1 MYRHAL
7 ICRLLGVRPKDYD
20 IVLSVFPDRSIFI
33 DPKTTLENISLW
45 KQLTDNGWSTNDI
58 ILLVGK
64 TESTRIPLSDHALQF
79 TSSIMEKINAI
90 RGTWEPRIQNNMV
103 KSRDV
108 MDLCGHYM
116 RRIKSVSLSVP
127 CVVGPYTGLNATLC
141 LLQHRYRVSSVAASG
156 EDYAEDDMAS
166 GHFRT
171 DIVPITSVA
180 ISSGIQ
186 DSGVFELNF
195 EDDNFRP
202 FEGAGAIGSWSL
214 ELPTVVRSFD
224 YSTISDVILHV
235 RYTFLDGGP
244 LLRNAANQAVKTFRS
259 RVEGLSS
266 DGPGPFA
273 MFDLKNDFSNAW
285 YAFRSGLASK
295 SVAELDLSGIKDRFP
310 YWALGKTII
319 ITGLSLVVFG
329 KVTKNK
335 LVQESFSIIAL
346 GKEKPWDP
354 VPLGNA
360 TMLALSPLNTKL
372 NDLDLEWKLKVS
384 NERGDF
390 TALENVVLVLRY
402 ALA

>member
-1 MYRHAL
+1 MEAAYLERSSY
-7 ICRLLGVRPKDYD
+7 DYE
-20 IVLSVFPDRSIFI
+20 IV
-33 DPKTTLENISLW
+33 KNISFR
-45 KQLTDNGWSTNDI
+45 QLNPEALLNLRANGNVTFDI
-58 ILLVGK
+58 PEVLYDFDF
-64 TESTRIPLSDHALQF
+64 P
-79 TSSIMEKINAI
+79 
-90 RGTWEPRIQNNMV
+90 
-103 KSRDV
+103 
-108 MDLCGHYM
+108 GHYM

-127 CVVGPYTGLNATLC
+127 IAIELAPWQHLEKTTLGTAW
-141 LLQHRYRVSSVAASG
+141 RR
-156 EDYAEDDMAS
+156 
-166 GHFRT
+166 
-171 DIVPITSVA
+171 DISADIAPITSVA
-180 ISSGIQ
+180 ISLGIQ

-195 EDDNFRP
+195 KDDHFQP

-224 YSTISDVILHV
+224 YSAISGVILHV
-235 RYTFLDGGP
+235 RYTAVDGGP

-266 DGPGPFA
+266 EGPGLFA

-295 SVAELDLSGIKDRFP
+295 TIEEFDLSGIKDRFP

-319 ITGLSLVVFG
+319 ITGLSLVVPG

-335 LVQESFSIIAL
+335 LVQEAFSVTAL
-346 GKEKPWDP
+346 GKDKPWDP

-360 TMLALSPLNTKL
+360 TMLTLSPLNTKL
-372 NDLDLEWKLKVS
+372 NDPDLEWKLKIS

>member
-1 MYRHAL
+1 MVIHFEGTIL
-7 ICRLLGVRPKDYD
+7 PQL
-20 IVLSVFPDRSIFI
+20 VL
-33 DPKTTLENISLW
+33 
-45 KQLTDNGWSTNDI
+45 
-58 ILLVGK
+58 
-64 TESTRIPLSDHALQF
+64 
-79 TSSIMEKINAI
+79 
-90 RGTWEPRIQNNMV
+90 QN
-103 KSRDV
+103 
-108 MDLCGHYM
+108 L
-116 RRIKSVSLSVP
+116 
-127 CVVGPYTGLNATLC
+127 
-141 LLQHRYRVSSVAASG
+141 
-156 EDYAEDDMAS
+156 
-166 GHFRT
+166 HFRT
-171 DIVPITSVA
+171 DIVPITSVG

-195 EDDNFRP
+195 EDDHFQP

-235 RYTFLDGGP
+235 RYTSVDGGP
-244 LLRNAANQAVKTFRS
+244 LLRSAASQAVKTFRS

-266 DGPGPFA
+266 DGPGLFA

-319 ITGLSLVVFG
+319 ITRLGLVVFG

-335 LVQESFSIIAL
+335 LVQESFSITAL
-346 GKEKPWDP
+346 GKENPWDP

-360 TMLALSPLNTKL
+360 TMLALSPLNTKF
-372 NDLDLEWKLKVS
+372 NDPDLEWKLKVS
-384 NERGDF
+384 NERGDC

>member
-1 MYRHAL
+1 MSEDSSQHSSCKL
-7 ICRLLGVRPKDYD
+7 TYD
-20 IVLSVFPDRSIFI
+20 VF
-33 DPKTTLENISLW
+33 KNISFR
-45 KQLTDNGWSTNDI
+45 QLNPEALLNLRANGTVTFDI
-58 ILLVGK
+58 PEVLYDFDFPGRYI
-64 TESTRIPLSDHALQF
+64 
-79 TSSIMEKINAI
+79 
-90 RGTWEPRIQNNMV
+90 
-103 KSRDV
+103 
-108 MDLCGHYM
+108 

-127 CVVGPYTGLNATLC
+127 
-141 LLQHRYRVSSVAASG
+141 SVAASG
-156 EDYAEDDMAS
+156 EDYAGDGMAS

-171 DIVPITSVA
+171 GIAPITSVA
-180 ISSGIQ
+180 ISFGIQ

-195 EDDNFRP
+195 KDDHFQP

-224 YSTISDVILHV
+224 YCAISDVILHV
-235 RYTFLDGGP
+235 RYTAVDGGP

-266 DGPGPFA
+266 EGPGLFA
-273 MFDLKNDFSNAW
+273 MFALKNDFSNAW

-295 SVAELDLSGIKDRFP
+295 TIEEFDLSGIKDRFP

-319 ITGLSLVVFG
+319 ITGLSLVVSG
-329 KVTKNK
+329 EVTKNK
-335 LVQESFSIIAL
+335 LVQEAFSVTAL
-346 GKEKPWDP
+346 GKDKPWDP

-360 TMLALSPLNTKL
+360 TMLTLSPLNTKL
-372 NDLDLEWKLKVS
+372 NDPDLEWKLKIS

>member
-1 MYRHAL
+1 MQH
-7 ICRLLGVRPKDYD
+7 CVC
-20 IVLSVFPDRSIFI
+20 FSIAI
-33 DPKTTLENISLW
+33 ELAPWQHLEKTTLGTAWRRDISA
-45 KQLTDNGWSTNDI
+45 DI
-58 ILLVGK
+58 
-64 TESTRIPLSDHALQF
+64 A
-79 TSSIMEKINAI
+79 
-90 RGTWEPRIQNNMV
+90 
-103 KSRDV
+103 
-108 MDLCGHYM
+108 
-116 RRIKSVSLSVP
+116 
-127 CVVGPYTGLNATLC
+127 
-141 LLQHRYRVSSVAASG
+141 
-156 EDYAEDDMAS
+156 
-166 GHFRT
+166 
-171 DIVPITSVA
+171 PITSVA
-180 ISSGIQ
+180 ISLGIQ

-195 EDDNFRP
+195 KDDHFQP

-224 YSTISDVILHV
+224 YSAISDVILHV
-235 RYTFLDGGP
+235 RYTAVDGGP

-266 DGPGPFA
+266 EGPGLFA

-295 SVAELDLSGIKDRFP
+295 TIEEFDLSGIKDRFP

-319 ITGLSLVVFG
+319 ITGLSLVVPG

-335 LVQESFSIIAL
+335 LVQEAFSVTAL
-346 GKEKPWDP
+346 GKDKPWDP

-360 TMLALSPLNTKL
+360 TMLTLSPLNTKL
-372 NDLDLEWKLKVS
+372 NDPDLEWKLKIS